1 MKTGKSLTELA
12 QEIERQM
19 DAKKDYIAP
28 TTKLTA
34 IVEGDG
40 SRADPGVVKLQ
51 VANIGNFPINQ
62 LALRQL
68 GEHTNI
74 PAKYVDLMMREAPE
88 LLATNF
94 NTWFQ
99 KNPSKRMVR
108 TLDGNVRAVLSE
120 KFRTL
125 DNCDLA
131 QAAFPAIQKL
141 NVDILSMELTER
153 RLYIK
158 CVDKKANA
166 RIKLATGHAM
176 GEGHARFDDICPAIV
191 ISNSEVGEGRLGIE
205 AGIFT
210 RGCTNMMISRQ
221 RSMSKYH
228 VGKGIEL
235 GDSVYELLSDAT
247 KEKTD
252 EATWA
257 QVGDVIR
264 GAFDKV
270 RFDAEIAK
278 LQGATEDAIEAGVV
292 EVVNMAAKRFT
303 LSDGVRS
310 SVLTH
315 LIKGGDL
322 SRYGLINAITRT
334 AEDQESYDDATDLER
349 LGGTIVELGKNEWRE
364 IANAA

>member
-12 QEIERQM
+12 MEIERQM
-19 DAKKDYIAP
+19 DAKKDFIAP
-28 TTKLTA
+28 TAKLTA
-34 IVEGDG
+34 HAAHG
-40 SRADPGVVKLQ
+40 AVKLQ
-51 VANIGNFPINQ
+51 IGADPAMVFPVNQ
-62 LALRQL
+62 LALRQI
-68 GEHTNI
+68 GEHTGI
-74 PAKYVDLMMREAPE
+74 PAKYVDVMVREAPE
-88 LLATNF
+88 LLAVNI
-94 NTWFQ
+94 NHWFH
-99 KNPSKRMVR
+99 SKPAKRTVR

-125 DNCDLA
+125 DNADLA
-131 QAAFPAIQKL
+131 QAAFPAIQQL
-141 NVDILSMELTER
+141 GVDVLSMELTER

-176 GEGHARFDDICPAIV
+176 GEGHARFDDLCPAIV

-210 RGCTNMMISRQ
+210 TGCTNMMISKQ

-228 VGKGIEL
+228 VGRGAEL

-247 KEKTD
+247 KDKTD
-252 EATWA
+252 AATWA

-278 LQGATEDAIEAGVV
+278 LQGTTEDAIEADVV

-334 AEDQESYDDATDLER
+334 AEDQADYDDATDLER